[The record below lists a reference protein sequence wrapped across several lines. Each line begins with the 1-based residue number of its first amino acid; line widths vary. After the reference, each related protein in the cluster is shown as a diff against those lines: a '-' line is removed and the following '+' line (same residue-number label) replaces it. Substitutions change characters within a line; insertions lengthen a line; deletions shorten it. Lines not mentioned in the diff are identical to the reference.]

1 MKYQASTDRTVK
13 IITAGVFV
21 LFLFISITN
30 ISILMKEPDNNRI
43 LLSMSASIIFSIV
56 LLLFCYLY
64 APQSY
69 EVTDTELIIQ
79 RKLKDVI
86 IPISDI
92 KEVKLVDDQ
101 EMKGLIRT
109 FGVGGLFG
117 YYGKFYSTSFGSMTF
132 YATQSRNRM
141 LIVRGDD
148 KKLVLTPDDV
158 SMLHELQSKI
168 G

>member
-13 IITAGVFV
+13 IITVGVFV

-43 LLSMSASIIFSIV
+43 LLSMSASIIFSLV

-69 EVTDTELIIQ
+69 EVTDTELIIR

-132 YATQSRNRM
+132 YATQSW
-141 LIVRGDD
+141 
-148 KKLVLTPDDV
+148 
-158 SMLHELQSKI
+158 
-168 G
+168 